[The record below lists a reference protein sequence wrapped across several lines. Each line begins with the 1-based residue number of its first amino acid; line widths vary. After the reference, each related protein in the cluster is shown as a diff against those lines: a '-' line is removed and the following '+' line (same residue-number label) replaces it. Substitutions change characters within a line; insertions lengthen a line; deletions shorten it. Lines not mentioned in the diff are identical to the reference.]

1 MTKARQTRWV
11 FVVLLLVLATS
22 MILSLGVGAV
32 SLTPAEVFGA
42 LFGSP
47 AKASHASIVWNFR
60 LARVLLVAL
69 CGASLAA
76 AGAGFQGLFRN
87 PLADPFIVGA
97 SGGAALGATLA
108 VVLGDT
114 GPIIPMGIAGFFGAI
129 AAVLLVYAIA
139 EVSNY
144 GSITALLLAGASLST
159 MLSAIVSLL
168 LLLSDEVL
176 HEIFVW
182 LLGGFAGRSWSH
194 LGQAALIAPLGM
206 GGVWLMSRSLD
217 ALAAGEESAQGL
229 GLNLQRMR
237 LFIVIA
243 ASLATAAAVAASG
256 IIGFVGLIAPH
267 LSRRFVGS
275 THGLLIPASMLVG
288 AILLILSD
296 DLARTVM
303 APLEMPVGIFTA
315 LMGGP
320 FFLYLL
326 RKGRT

>member
-1 MTKARQTRWV
+1 
-11 FVVLLLVLATS
+11 

-32 SLTPAEVFGA
+32 PLTPAEVLAA
-42 LFGSP
+42 LSGSP
-47 AKASHASIVWNFR
+47 TKASHESIVWNFR

-76 AGAGFQGLFRN
+76 AGAAFQGLFRN

-108 VVLGDT
+108 VVLGDS

-144 GSITALLLAGASLST
+144 GSITALLLAGAALST

-168 LLLSDEVL
+168 LIMSDEVL
-176 HEIFVW
+176 HEIFIW
-182 LLGGFAGRSWSH
+182 LMGGFAGRSWSH
-194 LGQAALIAPLGM
+194 LRQTIWVAPIGM

-217 ALAAGEESAQGL
+217 ALASGEESAQGL
-229 GLNLQRMR
+229 GLNLQRTR
-237 LFIVIA
+237 LVIVVA

-275 THGLLIPASMLVG
+275 THALLIPTSMLVG
-288 AILLILSD
+288 AILLIIGD
-296 DLARTVM
+296 DLARTLL

-326 RKGRT
+326 RRGRT